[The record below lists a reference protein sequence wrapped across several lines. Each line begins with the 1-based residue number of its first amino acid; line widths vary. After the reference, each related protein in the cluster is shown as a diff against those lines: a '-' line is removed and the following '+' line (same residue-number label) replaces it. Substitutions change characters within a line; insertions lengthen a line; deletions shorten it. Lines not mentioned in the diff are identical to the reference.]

1 MPPNM
6 VDPYIEIVSQA
17 DEIRHGRNIL
27 EGKYDINED
36 DGHSQK
42 IFHTIF
48 FPPEPNENLVVL
60 FF

>member
-17 DEIRHGRNIL
+17 DEIKHGRNIL

-36 DGHSQK
+36 DGRS
-42 IFHTIF
+42 
-48 FPPEPNENLVVL
+48 
-60 FF
+60 